1 MGEADVRLDGIQEDI
16 RGIRADMAEMRALL
30 AQVAVQGEKLAAIE
44 RDLRDLRGGHER
56 HAQEIRGIR
65 ETCISRDA
73 LVDAGRRHLES
84 DVSAETYW
92 TRLVASGAT
101 AGVWILAGAVVSAL
115 VARWIG

>member
-30 AQVAVQGEKLAAIE
+30 ATVAIQGEKLASVE
-44 RDLRDLRGGHER
+44 REIRELRGGHER
-56 HAQEIRGIR
+56 HAGEIRQIR
-65 ETCISRDA
+65 ETCISRES
-73 LVDAGRRHLES
+73 LIRAGERHLEE
-84 DVSAETYW
+84 DVSADTYW
-92 TRLVASGAT
+92 ARLVASGAT